1 MHIMEGYLPLF
12 WCVFWY
18 ALCLPF
24 WVWGAWRVSKIF
36 KEHPEQ
42 KILMA
47 VSGAFIFVLSSLKLP
62 SVFGSS
68 SHPTGTGLS
77 AMLFG
82 FSVTAILSTIVLIFQ
97 ALLLAHGGITT
108 LGADVFSMGIV
119 GPVVG
124 YYTYRLLRRFGI
136 ALPMT
141 AFVAAVLA
149 DWATYVV
156 TSLQLAL
163 AVPGG
168 DVQALFIYFGGI
180 FAITQVPIAI
190 GEGILI
196 WMFFDFLMKSR
207 PKLLKQILGEKQK
220 GAGDKHND
228 AGAGA

>member
-1 MHIMEGYLPLF
+1 MHIMEGYLPAF
-12 WCVFWY
+12 WCVVWY
-18 ALCLPF
+18 LASLPF
-24 WVWGAWRVSKIF
+24 VAYGAWQVSKIF
-36 KEHPEQ
+36 REHPEQ
-42 KILMA
+42 KIIMA

-82 FSVTAILSTIVLIFQ
+82 FSVTSVLATIVLVFQ
-97 ALLLAHGGITT
+97 ALLLVHGGITT

-119 GPVVG
+119 GPFVG
-124 YYTYRLLRRFGI
+124 YYIFKLLRKFGI
-136 ALPMT
+136 ALPLT

-149 DWATYVV
+149 DWATYLT

-168 DVQALFIYFGGI
+168 NVETLFIYFGGI
-180 FAITQVPIAI
+180 FALTQIPIAI

-196 WMFFDFLMKSR
+196 WMFFDFLLKSR
-207 PKLLKQILGEKQK
+207 PKLLKQLLGEKQNSTE
-220 GAGDKHND
+220 AS
-228 AGAGA
+228 A